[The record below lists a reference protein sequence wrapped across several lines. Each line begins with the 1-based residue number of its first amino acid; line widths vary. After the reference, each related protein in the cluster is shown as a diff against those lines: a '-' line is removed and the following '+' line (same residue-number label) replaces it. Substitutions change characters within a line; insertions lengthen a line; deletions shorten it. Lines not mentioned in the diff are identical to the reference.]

1 MQRIYQRR
9 RRFALGVFAGVVLF
23 LVWAVSSVGGG
34 EEGGPKAAPPPELP
48 RGGRVLFPGHRLVGF
63 YGAPQDPEL
72 GALGI
77 GTPAQATQK
86 LLQRARAY
94 DRPRRPVLPALELI
108 STIAHSAPGR
118 DGLHRERQSAAVI
131 RRYLAAAR
139 RARALLILDIQPG
152 QADFFQ
158 EVLALEPYLRQPDV
172 GLALDSEW
180 SVPEGVAPGQVI
192 GSTDAATV
200 NRISYYLA
208 RIVRRYRLPQ
218 KPLIVHQFT
227 EEMVKD
233 DDQQL
238 LPRREVAI
246 VTNVDG
252 FGLPELKVDVYKRL
266 TKPVPRS
273 ARPAGPFNGL
283 KLFFEEDTNLMSPA
297 DVLALRPQPDVIV
310 YE

>member
-1 MQRIYQRR
+1 MERVYQRR
-9 RRFALGVFAGVVLF
+9 RRIALGVFITASVL
-23 LVWAVSSVGGG
+23 LVWAVSSIGGS
-34 EEGGPKAAPPPELP
+34 EGKPKPGPPELP
-48 RGGRVLFPGHRLVGF
+48 RGGRVLFPNQRMVAF

-72 GALGI
+72 GELGI
-77 GTPAQATQK
+77 GTPAQAARK
-86 LLQRARAY
+86 LLARARSY

-118 DGLHRERQSAAVI
+118 DGLHRERQSDAVI
-131 RRYLAAAR
+131 QRYLAAAR
-139 RARALLILDIQPG
+139 RVKALLILDIQPG
-152 QADFFQ
+152 QADFVD
-158 EVLALEPYLRQPDV
+158 EVRALQPYLIQPDV

-208 RIVRRYRLPQ
+208 RIVHKYRLPQ
-218 KPLIVHQFT
+218 KPMLVHQFT
-227 EEMVKD
+227 DEMVKD
-233 DDQQL
+233 DDQKVL
-238 LPRREVAI
+238 ARPGVAI
-246 VTNVDG
+246 VSNVDG

-266 TKPVPRS
+266 S
-273 ARPAGPFNGL
+273 NPALTHPTGLFNGL
-283 KLFFEEDTNLMSPA
+283 KLFFKEDTNLMSPR

>member
-1 MQRIYQRR
+1 MERVYQRR
-9 RRFALGVFAGVVLF
+9 RRAALGVLAAFVLL
-23 LVWAVSSVGGG
+23 LVWAVSSLGG
-34 EEGGPKAAPPPELP
+34 EEGKSKPAPLELP
-48 RGGRVLFPGHRLVGF
+48 RGGRVLIPNQRLVAF

-77 GTPAQATQK
+77 GTPTEAARK
-86 LLQRARAY
+86 LLARARAY
-94 DRPRRPVLPALELI
+94 NRPRRPVLPALELI
-108 STIAHSAPGR
+108 STIAHSAHGR
-118 DGLHRERQSAAVI
+118 DGMHRERQSHAVI

-139 RARALLILDIQPG
+139 RARALLILDVQPG
-152 QADFFQ
+152 QADFF
-158 EVLALEPYLRQPDV
+158 EEARALQPYLIQPDV

-208 RIVRRYRLPQ
+208 RIVRHYRLPQ
-218 KPLIVHQFT
+218 KLLIVHQFT
-227 EEMVKD
+227 EEMVGD
-233 DDQQL
+233 DDQAIL
-238 LPRREVAI
+238 ARPGVAI
-246 VTNVDG
+246 VSNVDG

-266 TKPVPRS
+266 ANPAPRS
-273 ARPAGPFNGL
+273 GRPTGLFNGL

>member
-1 MQRIYQRR
+1 M
-9 RRFALGVFAGVVLF
+9 
-23 LVWAVSSVGGG
+23 
-34 EEGGPKAAPPPELP
+34 
-48 RGGRVLFPGHRLVGF
+48 FPNQRLVAF
-63 YGAPQDPEL
+63 YGAPQDREL

-77 GTPAQATQK
+77 GAPAQAAQK
-86 LLQRARAY
+86 LLARARAY
-94 DRPRRPVLPALELI
+94 NRAGRPVLPALELI

-118 DGLHRERQSAAVI
+118 DGLHRERQSDDVI

-139 RARALLILDIQPG
+139 AARAMLILDIQPG
-152 QADFFQ
+152 QANFVD
-158 EVLALEPYLRQPDV
+158 EVRALEPYLKLPDV

-208 RIVRRYRLPQ
+208 RIVHDYKLPQ
-218 KPLIVHQFT
+218 KPLLVHQFT

-233 DDQQL
+233 DAQKL
-238 LPRREVAI
+238 VARRGVPI

-266 TKPVPRS
+266 ANPKLPHPT
-273 ARPAGPFNGL
+273 GFFNGL

-297 DVLALRPQPDVIV
+297 AVLALNPQPDVVV

>member
-1 MQRIYQRR
+1 MERVYQRR
-9 RRFALGVFAGVVLF
+9 RRVALGLFAGLA
-23 LVWAVSSVGGG
+23 LLILWAVLSLGGS
-34 EEGGPKAAPPPELP
+34 EGSRPKAKVLELP
-48 RGGRVLFPGHRLVGF
+48 RGGRLLFPDQRLVGF
-63 YGAPQDPEL
+63 YGAPQDREL

-77 GTPAQATQK
+77 GTPAQAAKK
-86 LLQRARAY
+86 LLARARAY
-94 DRPRRPVLPALELI
+94 DRPSRRVLPAFELI
-108 STIAHSAPGR
+108 ATIAHAAPGR
-118 DGLHRERQSAAVI
+118 DGLHRERQSDAVI

-139 RARALLILDIQPG
+139 RAKALLVLDIQPG
-152 QADFFQ
+152 QADFLE
-158 EVLALEPYLRQPDV
+158 EVRALQPYLTQPDV

-208 RIVRRYRLPQ
+208 KIVHQYKLPQ
-218 KPLIVHQFT
+218 KLLLVHQFT

-233 DDQQL
+233 DDQEL
-238 LPRREVAI
+238 LPRRGVAI
-246 VTNVDG
+246 VSNVDG

-266 TKPVPRS
+266 AIPKL
-273 ARPAGPFNGL
+273 ARPTGLFNGL

-297 DVLALRPQPDVIV
+297 AVLALRPQPDVIV

>member
-1 MQRIYQRR
+1 MERIYQRR
-9 RRFALGVFAGVVLF
+9 RRAALGILGSVVLL

-34 EEGGPKAAPPPELP
+34 SGESAKSAPLELP
-48 RGGRVLFPGHRLVGF
+48 RGGRVLFPNQRLVAF

-72 GALGI
+72 GVLGI
-77 GTPAQATQK
+77 GTPPQAARK
-86 LLQRARAY
+86 LLARARAY
-94 DRPRRPVLPALELI
+94 NLPNRPVLPALELI
-108 STIAHSAPGR
+108 ATIAHSAPGR
-118 DGLHRERQSAAVI
+118 DGLHRERQSDLVI

-139 RARALLILDIQPG
+139 RARALLILDVQPG
-152 QADFFQ
+152 QADFID
-158 EVLALEPYLRQPDV
+158 EVRALQPYLTQPDV

-208 RIVRRYRLPQ
+208 RIVRHYRLPQ
-218 KPLIVHQFT
+218 KPLLVHRFT

-233 DDQQL
+233 DDQVL
-238 LPRREVAI
+238 LPRPGVAI
-246 VTNVDG
+246 VSNVDG

-266 TKPVPRS
+266 SNKPSPTG
-273 ARPAGPFNGL
+273 RPTGFFNGL
-283 KLFFEEDTNLMSPA
+283 KLFFKEDTNLMSPA
-297 DVLALRPQPDVIV
+297 SVLELRPQPDVIV